1 MVRGQ
6 CQVMER
12 ECGFYKRVDRAGKA
26 RGARRE
32 RRVEKRDWAA
42 VGCLISPLE
51 ELIRKT
57 PSSVMRL
64 YSRWLMGLECPWHTS
79 GAFGVAILTA

>member
-1 MVRGQ
+1 M
-6 CQVMER
+6 
-12 ECGFYKRVDRAGKA
+12 
-26 RGARRE
+26 
-32 RRVEKRDWAA
+32 EKRDWAA

-79 GAFGVAILTA
+79 GAFGVAILDA